1 MALRALMLNG
11 RAIMRNGRALGRLA
25 ASACCCGA
33 TGPCVPAIPCE
44 PCVNQTGPTCFV
56 NVGPVRMW
64 SFSGSPI
71 ATVNYAT
78 TNCCRCGPR
87 ANRNYTVSIEET
99 SRNFL
104 PNVTD
109 CNQLRTI
116 NGTGVPNAQNRI
128 VLQCSNAVTTP
139 LPSILCQPSS
149 FSESTQASIVTACR
163 PGVNIL
169 AGPSGLPW
177 GQAVFI
183 TALLSVGNPV
193 FSNVVNQFA
202 QANPATFQ
210 AFGYMREDCDSTE
223 WNLQTID
230 TSAPDGTVTTV
241 TSRGFIGL
249 NRNPGSCHPVT
260 CQPEGA
266 CCCGGSCYA
275 QVTQSQCAGM
285 GGTWRGPNT
294 YCDTVLACTQPGACC
309 INQQCQ
315 QLSQGDCIAQGG
327 VWRGVRPCIQREC
340 VGITTPNPGGPLTPI
355 ISGIGSIG
363 AGAFL

>member
-1 MALRALMLNG
+1 MLNG

-56 NVGPVRMW
+56 NVGQVRMW
-64 SFSGSPI
+64 SFSGSPV

-78 TNCCRCGPR
+78 TNCCRCGVR
-87 ANRNYTVSIEET
+87 ANRTYSISTEE
-99 SRNFL
+99 SVHNFG
-104 PNVTD
+104 PSIGID
-109 CNQLRTI
+109 CLQVRTL
-116 NGTGVPNAQNRI
+116 NGNGVPNAQNRI
-128 VLQCSNAVTTP
+128 TIDCTRVQTP
-139 LPSILCQPSS
+139 SPPQNPLFCAPGSQQ
-149 FSESTQASIVTACR
+149 EQTQASIQTACR
-163 PGVNIL
+163 PSMGVL

-177 GQAVFI
+177 GQS
-183 TALLSVGNPV
+183 LLPELISLGQPN
-193 FSNVVNQFA
+193 FSNVVAQFA
-202 QANPATFQ
+202 NANPATFQ
-210 AFGYMREDCDSTE
+210 VFGYMREDCDAQE
-223 WNLQTID
+223 WFLRTVD
-230 TSAPDGTVTTV
+230 TSAPPTVYTTV
-241 TSRGFIGL
+241 SQGFVGL

-294 YCDTVLACTQPGACC
+294 YCDNTLACTQPGACC

-327 VWRGVRPCIQREC
+327 VWRGTRPCIDREC
-340 VGITTPNPGGPLTPI
+340 VGITTPNPGGPLTP
-355 ISGIGSIG
+355 SVAGVGSVG